1 MQYLLSNSNPIPWRL
16 LGDEKLRK
24 NKKQNIEKVK
34 EPTNLDVE
42 SDVLAYAAAH
52 NQFSGQICG
61 AIATKR

>member
-1 MQYLLSNSNPIPWRL
+1 MKSS
-16 LGDEKLRK
+16 GK
-24 NKKQNIEKVK
+24 KKQNIEKVK